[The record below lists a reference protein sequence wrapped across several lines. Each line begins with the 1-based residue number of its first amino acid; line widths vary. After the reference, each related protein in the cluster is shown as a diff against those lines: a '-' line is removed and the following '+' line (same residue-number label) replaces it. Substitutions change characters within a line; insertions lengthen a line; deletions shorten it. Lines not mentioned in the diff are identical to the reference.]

1 MLTPLDVYEILK
13 QALPEQNDFFVT
25 NYVEE
30 MQELLHFGICTRIQL
45 LDVISKHKEAA
56 LSIDNEPLDN
66 FHIQTYSKEY
76 GKGYVEER
84 VERGFWFAYPA
95 LLRIILELE
104 FGDTYREY
112 ADKRDRI

>member
-1 MLTPLDVYEILK
+1 MLTPNDVYEVLK

-25 NYVEE
+25 DYVEE
-30 MQELLHFGICTRIQL
+30 LQELLHFGIISRVQL
-45 LDVISKHKEAA
+45 LDIVSKHKEAA
-56 LSIDNEPLDN
+56 LLIDQEPFDD

-84 VERGFWFAYPA
+84 VEKQFWFAYPA

-104 FGDTYREY
+104 FGDSYRAY
-112 ADKRDRI
+112 SDARDGV